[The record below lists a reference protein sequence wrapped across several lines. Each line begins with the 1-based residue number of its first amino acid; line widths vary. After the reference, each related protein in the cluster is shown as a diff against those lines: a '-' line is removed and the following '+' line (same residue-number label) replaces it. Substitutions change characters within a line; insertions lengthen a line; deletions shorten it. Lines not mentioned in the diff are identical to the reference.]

1 MEDWLFGSGDT
12 QFDERMAPKFT
23 DNCNRWMTLP
33 EERGLSL
40 NLYDLKKYMDPVMVA
55 VVLHQG
61 QFLPQ
66 STYRDVMNMF
76 QKGITR
82 ERICEY
88 LIKQLPSAVSLHI
101 LTRVLDKC
109 GYRNLSTLL
118 VFNSYKWN
126 SAYTCVS
133 NPSSYSNLR
142 AYTLYINI
150 KRLVNNG
157 QLNKPRRFLRKM
169 ANRCYVTMTKE
180 TDPRRKQSLADQC
193 IAIIGAE
200 TDIIAITF
208 DKTLCRHVLFTQMKR
223 VSRETSNTLISD
235 LVYYGRL
242 ANAYAIAGNYKM
254 CEQILYQAKCKAY
267 ITGPCIEFVHLA
279 YIITYTTLWQ
289 FEKYPTPE
297 LKSDLL
303 MWGRI
308 GLKYIEEDFVDNKNQ
323 WRRNLLL
330 RMVLCL
336 VGLGNRATVIQN
348 CPIDESCITEA
359 KTLFE
364 EFDKYW
370 DGTEKRRR
378 MFYYVAKARLCEL
391 EERHLDS
398 LQYLKLAY
406 VTSMKGN
413 FEETKYIS
421 AYYHKLIETERNT
434 ESRRRE
440 NMKLCDQIYFNPNEC
455 RAQKEVYHDHEV
467 KREEDHI
474 IKTLKYPDIAVI
486 KRQTNQMFSSP
497 QSARR
502 FQPIEGSN
510 VSQSIQCFKTE
521 FKMEG
526 IISKQHQETDL
537 SLTKYSGDDR
547 YFPSLER
554 SPPSGDSQPD
564 SPVVSI
570 FKNSGN
576 DTQLKYAA
584 RASEAGSKIKNVSY
598 LEQEN
603 GTCQIK
609 DNNNV
614 DLGYS
619 GDTFSTYDVNTVSYI
634 TLNPSS
640 MMQETSV

>member
-1 MEDWLFGSGDT
+1 MMEDWLFGSGDT

-242 ANAYAIAGNYKM
+242 ANAYAIA
-254 CEQILYQAKCKAY
+254 
-267 ITGPCIEFVHLA
+267 
-279 YIITYTTLWQ
+279 
-289 FEKYPTPE
+289 
-297 LKSDLL
+297 
-303 MWGRI
+303 
-308 GLKYIEEDFVDNKNQ
+308 
-323 WRRNLLL
+323 
-330 RMVLCL
+330 
-336 VGLGNRATVIQN
+336 GLGNRATVIQN